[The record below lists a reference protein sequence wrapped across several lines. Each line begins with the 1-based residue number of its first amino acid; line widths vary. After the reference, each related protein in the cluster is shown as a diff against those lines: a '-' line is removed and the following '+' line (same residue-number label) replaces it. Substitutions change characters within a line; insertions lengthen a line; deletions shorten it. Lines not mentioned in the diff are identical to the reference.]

1 MIKNDATP
9 VPAIPALPKSLSR
22 PQTAHTPPKSAPPNQ
37 PLTLT
42 LQLTPPKDARAVRL
56 HYRPLNQLAQF
67 KTLEQPAASSV
78 TFTIPAGDLPP
89 NWDLLYYFEI
99 LNRENSGW
107 FEPDPL
113 VATPYHVVKV
123 SNDSAPDRPSALAE
137 AARPK

>member
-1 MIKNDATP
+1 VGSGARRRGDLDVSAQAFLIGTT
-9 VPAIPALPKSLSR
+9 LS
-22 PQTAHTPPKSAPPNQ
+22 TAPPNQ

-42 LQLTPPKDARAVRL
+42 LQITPPKDATVLRL
-56 HYRPLNQLAQF
+56 HYRPLNALAKF
-67 KTLEQPAASSV
+67 KTIEKPWAASI
-78 TFTIPAGDLPP
+78 TFIIPAEDLPP

-113 VATPYHVVKV
+113 LATPYHIVKV
-123 SNDSAPDRPSALAE
+123 TNDTPPDRSAPVAE